1 VRQLGN
7 NVKQLLSRNVIATN
21 VKLKVKLHAGIE
33 FRNELL
39 KNLEMNETVLVKD
52 FGNVN
57 EETDLCFEYQ
67 IKPLRELL
75 KLTEIDFS
83 QISKL
88 PFQAQISFTAMDGS
102 RQVRV
107 ITQFLQVSTNK
118 EELRKKADLDILCV
132 NAIQQSSKMA
142 REGDYKRA

>member
-1 VRQLGN
+1 MRQLGN

-39 KNLEMNETVLVKD
+39 QNLEMNETVLVKD

-67 IKPLRELL
+67 VKPLRDLL
-75 KLTEIDFS
+75 KLTNIDFS
-83 QISKL
+83 QLSKL
-88 PFQAQISFTAMDGS
+88 PFQAQISFIAMDGS

-107 ITQFLQVSTNK
+107 ITQFL
-118 EELRKKADLDILCV
+118 
-132 NAIQQSSKMA
+132 
-142 REGDYKRA
+142 

>member
-1 VRQLGN
+1 
-7 NVKQLLSRNVIATN
+7 
-21 VKLKVKLHAGIE
+21 VKLKVKLHSGIE

-39 KNLEMNETVLVKD
+39 KNLEMNETVLTKD

-57 EETDLCFEYQ
+57 DETDLCFEYQ

-75 KLTEIDFS
+75 KLTEVDFS

-107 ITQFLQVSTNK
+107 ITQFL
-118 EELRKKADLDILCV
+118 
-132 NAIQQSSKMA
+132 
-142 REGDYKRA
+142 

>member
-1 VRQLGN
+1 
-7 NVKQLLSRNVIATN
+7 VKQLLSRNVIATN

-83 QISKL
+83 QITQL

-107 ITQFLQVSTNK
+107 ITQFLQVSTDK
-118 EELRKKADLDILCV
+118 EELRKKADFDILCV